1 MADRRATVAN
11 PFADIIQTAQKA
23 PRPEAPLRPANAAR
37 KAIKKAKTPV
47 RSPIRRHNKDD
58 AEQLRKEVARLKREN
73 FSLTARLNAR
83 AAAPQPAQDEEA
95 PPPPPPPAPRTGRR
109 YSVSTTRFSLDS
121 RLPAARRASFALV
134 QPASKPP
141 PLIEEATPSLEFV
154 AVYGAFDAHGEGA
167 AGSSSIKGAY
177 AARPRELL
185 GRGDLAVNARRAL
198 PAFCCPDG
206 VPLEI
211 MKTTAAEAYV
221 TGAPRARVITLAG
234 DDAPLYVATVSLKT
248 IERVAPAVV
257 RTQIQTAVAEDA
269 PPPVP
274 LGDDVCVVG
283 ERTFA
288 TATRSPPGRAVLA
301 FLGALARDDDDVLSL
316 PRDAV
321 FEAPAR
327 LAQVID
333 DVDLA
338 GDGPQTTPA
347 TMATAAITAAVAT
360 VDGATLARAL
370 SVLLGEASLVVVG
383 ADGGTAGDVAL
394 GLVELLKPLR
404 WRGALVMALPAD
416 DAQSLLGAPIPI
428 VAGCSERT
436 FASLEDVDGVH
447 VLRLGEKCVL
457 SGTTPEPPRSLV
469 AAFDGVSCAAPPHVG
484 WVCDA
489 SLVAPAQRAAAEY
502 INELVG
508 DLATNSER
516 YGVVDRDSG
525 DFEFVPDWFLAP
537 REEAL
542 VMARKLAHT
551 QMLCSFVAER
561 RGLRGE

>member
-23 PRPEAPLRPANAAR
+23 PRPEPLRPANAAR
-37 KAIKKAKTPV
+37 KAVKKPTKTPV
-47 RSPIRRHNKDD
+47 RSPIRRRDDKDE
-58 AEQLRKEVARLKREN
+58 AALRKEVARLKREN

-83 AAAPQPAQDEEA
+83 AAAPQPVQDEA
-95 PPPPPPPAPRTGRR
+95 PPPPPPAPRTGRR

-134 QPASKPP
+134 QPTSKPP

-154 AVYGAFDAHGEGA
+154 AVYGAFDANGEGA

-177 AARPRELL
+177 AARPRELF

-211 MKTTAAEAYV
+211 MKTAAAEAYV
-221 TGAPRARVITLAG
+221 TGASKTRVITLAG
-234 DDAPLYVATVSLKT
+234 DDAPLYVATVSVKT
-248 IERVAPAVV
+248 IERVAPALV

-288 TATRSPPGRAVLA
+288 AATRCPPGRAVLA
-301 FLGALARDDDDVLSL
+301 FLETLAHDDDDVLAL

-321 FEAPAR
+321 FEDPER

-333 DVDLA
+333 DIDLGGEDA
-338 GDGPQTTPA
+338 PRTTPA
-347 TMATAAITAAVAT
+347 TMATAAIAAAVAT
-360 VDGATLARAL
+360 VDGGILARAL
-370 SVLLGEASLVVVG
+370 SLLLGEVSLLVVG
-383 ADGGTAGDVAL
+383 ADGGAAGDVAL
-394 GLVELLKPLR
+394 GLTELLKPLR
-404 WRGALVMALPAD
+404 WRGALVMALPRD

-436 FASLEDVDGVH
+436 FASLEDVDVH
-447 VLRLGEKCVL
+447 VLRLGEKCTL

-489 SLVAPAQRAAAEY
+489 SLVAPARQVAAAY
-502 INELVG
+502 IEDLVG
-508 DLATNSER
+508 DLATHSER

-561 RGLRGE
+561 RGASG